1 MVAHLPSKLSQAIKS
16 SVDFYGTEL
25 SLQVNSL
32 SQTFHDEKFMREKE
46 SISELFV
53 FVKTTSD

>member
-1 MVAHLPSKLSQAIKS
+1 
-16 SVDFYGTEL
+16 VDFYGTEL

-32 SQTFHDEKFMREKE
+32 SQTFHDEKFMREQE